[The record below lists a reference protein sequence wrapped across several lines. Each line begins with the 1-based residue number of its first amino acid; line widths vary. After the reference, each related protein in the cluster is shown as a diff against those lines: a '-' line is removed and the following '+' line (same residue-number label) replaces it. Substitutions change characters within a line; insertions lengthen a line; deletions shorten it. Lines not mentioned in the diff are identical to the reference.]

1 MVLKF
6 VFTIITLVLAQ
17 FGCRSLMAEFQDAGE
32 LRFETR
38 KFKDDEV
45 DRTIDDAMAVY
56 TRAEIKYFQESYNA
70 TFRGYALADSKDN
83 TRDNLTIEDLFFTY
97 YLKKDESASLSAGY
111 KIFNW
116 SATEAFHPADILN
129 SQNYDSNI
137 ESLDKI
143 GELNVDTSFK
153 TPYGNFSLLYLPY
166 AQAPKYPKQ
175 RSRLGASVN
184 LTRPVWVTS
193 KDETNIQNWHH
204 QGALKY
210 SNSVG
215 SGDLSLHAVY
225 HLNTV
230 NPIVGKRIIY
240 EHILFFSLPV
250 GIEFTPYYFRA
261 LQLGGTYQYALDGGW
276 LIKTEA
282 AYRDFL
288 DDEVIIQTLKGNR
301 SPQDHGIIAV
311 GTEYG
316 FSMEAGGESN
326 IVLEFQTLVGPNK
339 LARSELSV
347 FQNDVMLGYRLAL
360 NDTLGREFFL
370 SLIRDIERQNE
381 TLYNF
386 NYTQR
391 LNDNWKIKTGFRVFD
406 APKKDTYA
414 TGLEAYHNSHYL
426 FFNLSRFF

>member
-1 MVLKF
+1 MKKFIFVTFTF
-6 VFTIITLVLAQ
+6 VFTQFWCLAL
-17 FGCRSLMAEFQDAGE
+17 RAEIQDSGE

-45 DRTIDDAMAVY
+45 DRTIDNAMAVY
-56 TRAEIKYFQESYNA
+56 TRAEIKYAKESYNA
-70 TFRGYALADSKDN
+70 TFRGYALADGKDK

-137 ESLDKI
+137 EALDKI
-143 GELNVDTSFK
+143 GELNIDTSFK

-166 AQAPKYPKQ
+166 AQSPKYPQQ

-184 LTRPVWVTS
+184 LSRPVWVT
-193 KDETNIQNWHH
+193 KKNETDLQNWHH

-210 SNSVG
+210 SNSIG
-215 SGDLSLHAVY
+215 AGDLSLHAVY

-230 NPIVGKRIIY
+230 NPIVGKRIVY
-240 EHILFFSLPV
+240 ENILMFSLPV
-250 GIEFTPYYFRA
+250 GVEFTPYYFRA
-261 LQLGGTYQYALDGGW
+261 LQIGGTYQYALDGGW

-288 DDEVIIQTLKGNR
+288 DDEVIIQTLKGNQ
-301 SPQDHGIIAV
+301 SPQDHGIVAV

-316 FSMEAGGESN
+316 FSMQNGGESN

-339 LARSELSV
+339 LSRSELSV
-347 FQNDVMLGYRLAL
+347 FQNDIMLGYRLAL
-360 NDTLGREFFL
+360 NDTLGREFFA

-406 APKKDTYA
+406 APKKGTYA
-414 TGLEAYHNSHYL
+414 TGLEAYHNAHYV